1 MRIAIPVSDARI
13 SPVFDVAQRLLL
25 VDIEDGCEVGRTEET
40 LENSQLELRASQVAG
55 LHPDVLVCGAISRP
69 LETMLQSAGV
79 QVIPQT
85 CGVAENVLQAFISNR
100 LAGDEFVMPGCC
112 GRRRKYRN
120 GRTIRTGRILSAQ

>member
-25 VDIEDGCEVGRTEET
+25 VDIEDGREVGRTEGA
-40 LENSQLELRASQVAG
+40 LEKSQLELRASQVAE

-79 QVIPQT
+79 EIISQT
-85 CGVAENVLQAFISNR
+85 CGDADKVLRAFVSDK
-100 LAGDEFVMPGCC
+100 LAGDKFVMPGCC
-112 GRRRKYRN
+112 GRRRRV
-120 GRTIRTGRILSAQ
+120 GGARLSIANRRGK